1 MRLLPAVAAALALAA
16 PSATAQTLQVVINEV
31 NFTKSAQWIELYN
44 PTASNVKL
52 GGWSI
57 YHATTT
63 ANRFGDYWWGF
74 PANSE
79 IKAGDYV
86 RIHWG
91 ALIQTPTDK
100 RNIYTGHTNWHFLF
114 GHGFEAFDMTQ
125 GAIAICTTQDNQQ
138 VNAANVFSDWWQW
151 GTTGFKRESVATGN
165 KPVSLWSPNIFA
177 PKVPAGASLM
187 RLAFLDKFPHPLS
200 ALRQDFSPTPLADN
214 TEGVKAESIG
224 SPCGRKTVGCLLV
237 ANDLSYH
244 GNADFSVT
252 VKNTAGI
259 FENMLYIANLGK
271 MTTYG
276 GAPLICDI
284 LDPAAP
290 GFTTPFFTTTPN
302 STMTK
307 IPLTVSGTNGAKIY
321 IQAVV
326 FGSIPSGYESFTNRL
341 AITVS
346 K

>member
-125 GAIAICTTQDNQQ
+125 GAIAICTTQDNQ
-138 VNAANVFSDWWQW
+138 
-151 GTTGFKRESVATGN
+151 
-165 KPVSLWSPNIFA
+165 
-177 PKVPAGASLM
+177 
-187 RLAFLDKFPHPLS
+187 
-200 ALRQDFSPTPLADN
+200 
-214 TEGVKAESIG
+214 
-224 SPCGRKTVGCLLV
+224 
-237 ANDLSYH
+237 
-244 GNADFSVT
+244 
-252 VKNTAGI
+252 
-259 FENMLYIANLGK
+259 
-271 MTTYG
+271 
-276 GAPLICDI
+276 
-284 LDPAAP
+284 
-290 GFTTPFFTTTPN
+290 
-302 STMTK
+302 
-307 IPLTVSGTNGAKIY
+307 
-321 IQAVV
+321 
-326 FGSIPSGYESFTNRL
+326 
-341 AITVS
+341 
-346 K
+346 